1 MSSYEQ
7 RIRYLEEIVD
17 LLIARTGHPS
27 FSLKCSAPLT
37 GSFRYSIKRGLE
49 PVLPEETATFLATA
63 WQIGRPVIQKHL
75 GSPLRWQTFGPTG
88 KPPNRRTQSLILLS
102 PEAKR
107 NQASKPTSYTNE
119 IIQNGQASDV
129 ALSEVS
135 SPCSSDEKSDDTT
148 LFLPEEALPPSP
160 TPPYLPSTYP
170 SITQT
175 PSPDSDRSSSPAPP
189 QLTPTTPSDPPPHC
203 QKRPIDIQRASALSI
218 SSSSPASPPLRLST
232 TPTTSALSSS
242 RLPLHDC
249 MRSTKAEDTSVTCSP
264 ASKIS
269 KSVSPAPLPLRSTT
283 PSTPLATLYPLHSKT
298 DLHSATDSSPLTS
311 TSDSMETSALLMPSE
326 AHASHAITLTQ
337 RSNSANVAEPNDF
350 LTLDNTPATPT
361 AIIDVNPDP
370 TTDTATTSAPSSPH
384 DHQLTSISAT
394 DGTIG
399 PTSFSSLKLINNN
412 DNQDNFLPTTNLAQ
426 SLTDTIDDTTTPL
439 PITSPVNP
447 TLPLPDCST
456 PICPTAPACPAN
468 LEIAGIGSLTVENDD
483 SNSTDAQLAPEYSRT
498 TLEYYNDI
506 DNYLKLSGVNET
518 KKKKKK
524 KKKKTTNSGSN
535 SSTTSSAQ
543 PSDTLNTPEH
553 LLPSVPVDVPAAAI
567 GALTVMDDK
576 ALAALKRQDDPR
588 YRPIEDSEFVPFED
602 W

>member
-1 MSSYEQ
+1 MTQRRSRRLFSQTENSYES
-7 RIRYLEEIVD
+7 RIQYLEEVVHILVAGSNSTCFP
-17 LLIARTGHPS
+17 L
-27 FSLKCSAPLT
+27 FSTTPLAS
-37 GSFRYSIKRGLE
+37 SFRYSIKRGLE
-49 PVLPEETATFLATA
+49 PVLPDKTAISLAA
-63 WQIGRPVIQKHL
+63 DWRIGRPIRQKFFSSPPRRQNRLITTCDTSLHPARVPSPTPPTSL
-75 GSPLRWQTFGPTG
+75 TNPASPTTFGVANSANTAKSSLTSDLANKPTGFSPLDSPYSPLASVR
-88 KPPNRRTQSLILLS
+88 LL
-102 PEAKR
+102 
-107 NQASKPTSYTNE
+107 
-119 IIQNGQASDV
+119 
-129 ALSEVS
+129 
-135 SPCSSDEKSDDTT
+135 DERPADTT
-148 LFLPEEALPPSP
+148 SFLPEEALSPSP
-160 TPPYLPSTYP
+160 TPPYSPSTYP

-175 PSPDSDRSSSPAPP
+175 PSPDSARSSSPAPP

-218 SSSSPASPPLRLST
+218 SSSSPALPPLRSST
-232 TPTTSALSSS
+232 TPTNSALSSS

-249 MRSTKAEDTSVTCSP
+249 MKSTKAEDTSVTCSP

-283 PSTPLATLYPLHSKT
+283 PSTPLATLYPLNSKIN
-298 DLHSATDSSPLTS
+298 LHSATDSSPLTS
-311 TSDSMETSALLMPSE
+311 TSDSMETLALLMPSE

-370 TTDTATTSAPSSPH
+370 TTDTATTSAASSPH
-384 DHQLTSISAT
+384 DHQLTSIPVT

-399 PTSFSSLKLINNN
+399 PTSLSSLKLINNN

-439 PITSPVNP
+439 PVTSPVNP

-456 PICPTAPACPAN
+456 PICPTAPACPAK

-524 KKKKTTNSGSN
+524 KKKTTNSGSN

-553 LLPSVPVDVPAAAI
+553 LLPSLPVDVPAAAL
-567 GALTVMDDK
+567 GAL
-576 ALAALKRQDDPR
+576 R
-588 YRPIEDSEFVPFED
+588 
-602 W
+602 